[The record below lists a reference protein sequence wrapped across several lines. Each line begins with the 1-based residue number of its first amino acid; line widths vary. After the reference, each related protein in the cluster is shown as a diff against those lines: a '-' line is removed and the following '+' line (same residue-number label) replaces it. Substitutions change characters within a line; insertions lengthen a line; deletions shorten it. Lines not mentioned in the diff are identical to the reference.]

1 MEVSTT
7 IREMM
12 ANNEIYVPDYQ
23 RAYSWETPEE
33 NTKSKTHTDVFYADI
48 EEYKNSKAKAPF
60 YFGHFLYEEKSKNK
74 YAIIDG
80 QQRLTTI
87 VIFLSVLFEK
97 LQIIRE
103 LSEDEKEYY
112 EDMIKRGSKIRF
124 STIGYD
130 NQFFKDYVIE
140 KIKKDDRGIE
150 TESAKRILK
159 AYEFFKEKLFEKDE
173 DYLLG
178 MLNVI
183 KDASCTTHIVNKEA
197 EAIQMFIFQNNRG
210 KKPSNLEVIKAQFM
224 YVVHLY
230 GGDETD
236 NIIGE
241 IKNRFEKIYKSI
253 SSIEYHI
260 DEDDV
265 LLYTL
270 RVYFNSLW
278 QTNAI
283 DEINEMLNE
292 ENPID
297 FIKEF
302 TDELSLNFDN
312 LKIFFNE
319 DYKNNMEIHSLIALK
334 GIGIAFPFILKAY
347 RYGIE
352 TYSIGRLCSSLESL
366 VIRHRLIG
374 TRADITSRI
383 SDVYVEFREENA
395 NIEPVIERIE
405 WLKITDEW
413 WWAYWNNNELEKAI
427 QGKIDHNIAKYLLWK
442 YENHLESSGK
452 SGYKLRRFDDIV
464 NPELEH
470 IAPQTPKNGGSIANG
485 YCRYD
490 EEFKKE
496 YIDCLGNY
504 LLLSKSHN
512 CSVGNK
518 PFSEKYKTYVYLA
531 QQREIQ
537 KLVPENGKWDKK
549 VIKKRKDEIIKFI
562 ISKL

>member
-1 MEVSTT
+1 
-7 IREMM
+7 
-12 ANNEIYVPDYQ
+12 
-23 RAYSWETPEE
+23 
-33 NTKSKTHTDVFYADI
+33 
-48 EEYKNSKAKAPF
+48 
-60 YFGHFLYEEKSKNK
+60 
-74 YAIIDG
+74 
-80 QQRLTTI
+80 
-87 VIFLSVLFEK
+87 
-97 LQIIRE
+97 
-103 LSEDEKEYY
+103 
-112 EDMIKRGSKIRF
+112 
-124 STIGYD
+124 
-130 NQFFKDYVIE
+130 
-140 KIKKDDRGIE
+140 
-150 TESAKRILK
+150 
-159 AYEFFKEKLFEKDE
+159 
-173 DYLLG
+173 
-178 MLNVI
+178 
-183 KDASCTTHIVNKEA
+183 
-197 EAIQMFIFQNNRG
+197 
-210 KKPSNLEVIKAQFM
+210 
-224 YVVHLY
+224 
-230 GGDETD
+230 
-236 NIIGE
+236 
-241 IKNRFEKIYKSI
+241 
-253 SSIEYHI
+253 
-260 DEDDV
+260 
-265 LLYTL
+265 
-270 RVYFNSLW
+270 
-278 QTNAI
+278 
-283 DEINEMLNE
+283 
-292 ENPID
+292 
-297 FIKEF
+297 
-302 TDELSLNFDN
+302 
-312 LKIFFNE
+312 
-319 DYKNNMEIHSLIALK
+319 MEIHSLIALK

-352 TYSIGRLCSSLESL
+352 TNSIGRLCSSLESL

>member
-7 IREMM
+7 IRQMM

-352 TYSIGRLCSSLESL
+352 TNSIGRLCSSLESL

-427 QGKIDHNIAKYLLWK
+427 QGKIDHNIAKYLLW
-442 YENHLESSGK
+442 
-452 SGYKLRRFDDIV
+452 
-464 NPELEH
+464 
-470 IAPQTPKNGGSIANG
+470 
-485 YCRYD
+485 
-490 EEFKKE
+490 
-496 YIDCLGNY
+496 
-504 LLLSKSHN
+504 
-512 CSVGNK
+512 
-518 PFSEKYKTYVYLA
+518 
-531 QQREIQ
+531 
-537 KLVPENGKWDKK
+537 
-549 VIKKRKDEIIKFI
+549 
-562 ISKL
+562 